1 MRYETQKESLHD
13 SLDRYKSIEE
23 RQEAVR
29 KTVFLAEGLHIN
41 PGERTSNAVLSKI
54 KPRTVLEGFK
64 ESGYIDFVGQKI
76 GYIIQELSGLLYIGH
91 LHLLPTL
98 NVLFSLFCLIIIN
111 QGRI

>member
-1 MRYETQKESLHD
+1 LLYETQEEYDKD
-13 SLDRYKSIEE
+13 SLDGYSSLKEK
-23 RQEAVR
+23 QEAIR
-29 KTVFLAEGLHIN
+29 KTVLLAEGLHIN

-64 ESGYIDFVGQKI
+64 ESGYVDFVGQKI